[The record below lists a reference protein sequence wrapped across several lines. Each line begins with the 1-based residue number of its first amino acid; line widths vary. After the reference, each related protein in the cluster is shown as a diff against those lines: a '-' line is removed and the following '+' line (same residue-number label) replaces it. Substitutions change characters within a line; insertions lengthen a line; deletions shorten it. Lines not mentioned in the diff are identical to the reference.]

1 MTRETPIVSLTA
13 GALLFD
19 LDGVLVDSTP
29 SVIRAWSAWARR
41 VGLEPAEVLA
51 TVHGRRAIDTIRALR
66 PALDPDVELAGLVAD
81 ETTDNADV
89 VEIAGARALVD
100 ALPPGSW
107 AIVTSGL
114 RAVATARLVAAGV
127 PIPPV
132 MVTAESIVH
141 GKPDPECY
149 LLGAAELGLSPSR
162 CVVVEDAPAGAAAA
176 RAAGMRLVAVTS
188 THDAA
193 ALEPAELIV
202 PDLAHLHVLVANGAG
217 RPRLEIAPR
226 R

>member
-1 MTRETPIVSLTA
+1 MPAPLVA
-13 GALLFD
+13 DALLFD
-19 LDGVLVDSTP
+19 LDGVLVDSMP
-29 SVIRAWSAWARR
+29 SVVRAWSAWARR

-51 TVHGRRAIDTIRALR
+51 TVHGRRAVDTIRALR
-66 PALDPDVELAGLVAD
+66 PGLDPDEELAGLVAD

-89 VEIAGARALVD
+89 VEIAGASALVS
-100 ALPPGSW
+100 ALPAGSW

-114 RAVATARLVAAGV
+114 RAVATARLVTAGV

-132 MVTAESIVH
+132 MVTAESIVQ

-149 LLGAAELGLSPSR
+149 LRGAAELGLAPGR

-176 RAAGMRLVAVTS
+176 RAAGMRLIGVTS

-193 ALEPAELIV
+193 ALEPADLIV
-202 PDLAHLHVLVANGAG
+202 PDLAHLHVAVENGAG
-217 RPRLEIAPR
+217 RPRLEIASR